1 MLYTCAG
8 NMQNAF
14 ARKFRGIFVVEPL
27 DHIHQDTKS
36 AGLIA
41 VCKRSLYFAFRL
53 SPVHQYFIFRF
64 LTLHC
69 LRSTLR
75 LFDWEIVWRTELSG
89 FALQHDQ
96 ETERSIYFHLK
107 HASRTTRSPQI
118 PNKI

>member
-14 ARKFRGIFVVEPL
+14 ARKFRGIFVVETL

-69 LRSTLR
+69 LLYAAHYAYY
-75 LFDWEIVWRTELSG
+75 I
-89 FALQHDQ
+89 
-96 ETERSIYFHLK
+96 
-107 HASRTTRSPQI
+107 
-118 PNKI
+118 